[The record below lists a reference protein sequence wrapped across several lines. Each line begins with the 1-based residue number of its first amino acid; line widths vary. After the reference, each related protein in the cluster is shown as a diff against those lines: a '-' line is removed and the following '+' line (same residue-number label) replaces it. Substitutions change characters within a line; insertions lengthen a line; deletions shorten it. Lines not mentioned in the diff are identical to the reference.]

1 MEEFNKMERI
11 MKKITYLLMS
21 LSLVTFVSCSDD
33 KENEQ
38 SGSGNV
44 PENSSW
50 ILSSSGK
57 ERGHSYVD
65 LGLPSGTKWAAW
77 NVGAAVPQDY
87 GYYYAWGETTTK
99 EVYNW
104 ETYRFTTDG
113 GSTIT
118 KYNSTDSKATLEFSD
133 DAAHVNWGGKW
144 RMPIFEQWSELSHE
158 CYWVW
163 TDNYNNSNV
172 KGYIVYKA
180 KTSSDKG
187 KCIYEG
193 KTPSSSYKLYD
204 AHIFLPAGGCR
215 CDGDFYGIG
224 YGAVGYYWSSST
236 FIDASYGAWGF
247 LLYSD
252 FNGFS
257 YGNYDESRNIGYT
270 IRPVLN
276 QKY

>member
-11 MKKITYLLMS
+11 MKKIIYLLIS
-21 LSLVTFVSCSDD
+21 LSLVAFVSCSDD

-38 SGSGNV
+38 SGPGNV
-44 PENSSW
+44 PENSFW
-50 ILSSSGK
+50 ILSSSVK

-65 LGLPSGTKWAAW
+65 LGLPSGTKWAAC

-118 KYNSTDSKATLEFSD
+118 KYNSTDSKTTLEFSD
-133 DAAHVNWGGKW
+133 DAAYANCGNKW
-144 RMPIFEQWSELSHE
+144 RMPTLRQQGELRNE

-163 TDNYNNSNV
+163 TESYNNSNV

-187 KCIYEG
+187 KYVYKGDI
-193 KTPSSSYKLYD
+193 PSSLYSLSD
-204 AHIFLPAGGCR
+204 AHIFLPAAGYR
-215 CDGDFYGIG
+215 DDGDFYGIG
-224 YGAVGYYWSSST
+224 SYGYYWSSST
-236 FIDASYGAWGF
+236 PTDASYNACGF
-247 LLYSD
+247 CFYPD
-252 FNGFS
+252 FNGF
-257 YGNYDESRNIGYT
+257 YYESRNIGCT